1 MNEKLVQLRGKGRY
15 GEALTILGI
24 LWDNRGPIQ
33 TYVSVRGSV
42 KEALAKQARERDV
55 RWRDRFRQSPSD
67 TTAQFAARGS

>member
-42 KEALAKQARERDV
+42 KEALAKQAREM
-55 RWRDRFRQSPSD
+55 SD
-67 TTAQFAARGS
+67 GEIGFANPHET